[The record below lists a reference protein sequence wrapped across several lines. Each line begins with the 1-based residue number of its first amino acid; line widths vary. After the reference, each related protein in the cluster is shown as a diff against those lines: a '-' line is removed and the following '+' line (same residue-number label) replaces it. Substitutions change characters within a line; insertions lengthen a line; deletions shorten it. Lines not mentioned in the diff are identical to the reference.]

1 MTHETRPGRASADAA
16 AQQRA
21 RWSELERLVQRA
33 ALANE
38 RGLSLRDAERLG
50 QLYRWTTADLLR
62 ARQAGYEPAEAAYLE
77 GLMLAA
83 YASVYGSAPRIRV
96 FSVWNFVSREFPALV
111 RSEARL
117 VGLSAALLLAGVVCG
132 AAVMSFDQAALAVV
146 VPELHQDQ
154 TPLER
159 VRQEAQRDFFD
170 AGGSAVFSSFLFT
183 HNIQVTFLVF
193 GLGISCGLGTAAV
206 LFWNG
211 IPLGALAMQY
221 FMSGHGLFFLAWIL
235 PHGVLELTVVTISGA
250 AGFVLAR
257 GLLRP
262 GARTR
267 RKAFG
272 EEAKKSVRLVLG
284 GMPMLVV
291 AGLVEGSLSQMH
303 PPSTPLWLKLT
314 FAGGLAAATLSYL
327 MRAGARQVSGRSRAT
342 SFETSSASKG
352 G

>member
-1 MTHETRPGRASADAA
+1 MSDSQPARAHGEVSA
-16 AQQRA
+16 AQNA

-33 ALANE
+33 AQADPS
-38 RGLSLRDAERLG
+38 GLSLRDAERLG

-62 ARQAGYEPAEAAYLE
+62 ARRGSHEPAEAAHLE
-77 GLMLAA
+77 GLMRVA
-83 YASVYGSAPRIRV
+83 YTCVYGAAPRARR
-96 FSVWNFVSREFPALV
+96 FGLLRFLLREFPALV

-117 VGLSAALLLAGVVCG
+117 VALSAGLLLAGALCG
-132 AAVMSFDQAALAVV
+132 AAVMRFDPAALAVV

-154 TPLER
+154 TPVER

-211 IPLGALAMQY
+211 IPLGALATQY
-221 FMSGHGLFFLAWIL
+221 FASDQGLFFLAWIL

-262 GARTR
+262 GAHSR
-267 RKAFG
+267 RSAFAA
-272 EEAKKSVRLVLG
+272 EAKRSVRLVLG

-303 PPSTPLWLKLT
+303 PPSTPLWLKLL
-314 FAGGLAAATLSYL
+314 FAAGLAAATFWYL
-327 MRAGARQVSGRSRAT
+327 ARAGAATGSR
-342 SFETSSASKG
+342 
-352 G
+352 

>member
-1 MTHETRPGRASADAA
+1 MDAIKPGPSSADATKL
-16 AQQRA
+16 QRA
-21 RWSELERLVQRA
+21 RWTELERLVQRA
-33 ALANE
+33 A
-38 RGLSLRDAERLG
+38 RPDKHGLSLRDAERLG
-50 QLYRWTTADLLR
+50 QLYRFATSDLLR
-62 ARQAGYEPAEAAYLE
+62 ARRAGYEPAEAAYLE

-83 YASVYGSAPRIRV
+83 YATVYGHTPRVRV
-96 FSVWNFVSREFPALV
+96 LRAWYFQVREFPALV

-117 VGLSAALLLAGVVCG
+117 VGLSAVLLLAGALCGGAVV
-132 AAVMSFDQAALAVV
+132 AFDQAALAVV

-154 TPLER
+154 TPRER

-193 GLGISCGLGTAAV
+193 GLGITLGLGTALV

-211 IPLGALAMQY
+211 IPLGALAVQY
-221 FMSGHGLFFLAWIL
+221 FTSDQGLFFLAWIL

-262 GARTR
+262 GAGPR
-267 RKAFG
+267 RKAFSN
-272 EEAKKSVRLVLG
+272 EAAKSVRLVLG

-291 AGLVEGSLSQMH
+291 AGLVEGTLSQMH
-303 PPSTPLWLKLT
+303 PPALPLWLKLL
-314 FAGGLAAATLSYL
+314 FASGLSVATLLYL
-327 MRAGARQVSGRSRAT
+327 TRAGT
-342 SFETSSASKG
+342 TNSANAAG
-352 G
+352 